1 MENLNLSKLL
11 IKINSLTVFHSLKSD
26 PVISSLSN
34 YLQTLNQNN
43 EACSVLA
50 YSKIIHELYESEFF
64 SLSAYIKKL
73 VGDNENVYIRMIG
86 AKNQPPHILK
96 KALDS
101 ELKILQEIADLDF
114 ETLTQPISDTTSLA
128 GFINDSFDIS
138 SYYSHRIDN
147 IEKYGYGIYAKHR
160 MFYINNENH
169 IVPVKNPDSIS
180 LTQLYNYKREQEI
193 ILSNTKALLD
203 GKPAANI
210 LLTGDAGTG
219 KSSTIKAV
227 VNELYENGLRILEVR
242 KEQLIMIPAIL
253 DELSQNPLKF
263 ILFIDDLSF
272 QKDDDNFSALKAIL
286 EGSVSSRS
294 QNVVIYA
301 TSNRR
306 HLVKEK
312 FSDREGDDV
321 HFNDTMQQIISLSER
336 FGIHITFNRPD
347 KATYLDI
354 VHNLVSAKGIE
365 FDIQKLDT
373 AAERFALARGNR
385 SARAAKQF
393 ADSLAS
399 ADEQVLNSIK

>member
-1 MENLNLSKLL
+1 MSNSYLLSLSL
-11 IKINSLTVFHSLKSD
+11 KIDSLTVFYTLKSD
-26 PVISSLSN
+26 PVICALDN
-34 YLQTLNQNN
+34 YLKTSEGDNLTN
-43 EACSVLA
+43 SVST
-50 YSKIIHELYESEFF
+50 YSKFVCELYDSGFF
-64 SLSAYIKKL
+64 SIAAYVKKVVL
-73 VGDNENVYIRMIG
+73 DHENVYIRMIG
-86 AKNQPPHILK
+86 IKKEPPSVLHSAIQ
-96 KALDS
+96 S
-101 ELKILQEIADLDF
+101 ELSILQEIADLTP
-114 ETLTQPISDTTSLA
+114 EVLTQGIASATSLA
-128 GFINDSFDIS
+128 GFVVENIDIS
-138 SYYSHRIDN
+138 ECYRHRVQN

-160 MFYINNENH
+160 MFYISGDDH
-169 IVPVKNPDSIS
+169 IVPVKNPDPVRLS
-180 LTQLYNYKREQEI
+180 QLYNYKREQEI
-193 ILSNTKALLD
+193 ILSNTKALIE

-219 KSSTIKAV
+219 KSSTIKAI
-227 VNELYENGLRILEVR
+227 VNELYDCGLRILEVR
-242 KEQLIMIPAIL
+242 KEQLTMIPSII
-253 DELSQNPLKF
+253 DELAINPLKF

-286 EGSVSSRS
+286 EGSVSSKA
-294 QNVVIYA
+294 QNMVIYA

-354 VHNLVSAKGIE
+354 VRHLVSERGID
-365 FDIQKLDT
+365 FDTAKLDA

-393 ADSLAS
+393 ADSLVS
-399 ADEQVLNSIK
+399 ADDKVLSSIK